1 MSIEIPERSEMLR
14 STAITVT
21 ISAICIAIGIAF
33 WAWSGSELDSPVKA
47 LNDFNPYITLIIE
60 ILLMFGTF
68 VFATVTI
75 INLKLYISKI
85 RAGWT
90 EVIAMVFLMG
100 AISWL
105 MFESWVGMASIVL
118 MVGFVVYLYLLQE

>member
-14 STAITVT
+14 STMITVT
-21 ISAICIAIGIAF
+21 ISAICITIGIAF
-33 WAWSGSELDSPVKA
+33 WAWSGSELDNPVKA
-47 LNDFNPYITLIIE
+47 LNDFNPYITLIVE

-90 EVIAMVFLMG
+90 EVIAMVFLIG